1 MTDPSGSSFE
11 QLDLAAH
18 RLPGVVA
25 AGHVAGIEARLAQR
39 DRGLATDVEAID
51 AVGHDRLLLRQLAD
65 PVVEPLGI
73 APHRAFH
80 DVLRPRAVVTWP
92 GVDDLHVLPR
102 LEHCSH
108 LFGTDRL

>member
-25 AGHVAGIEARLAQR
+25 AGHVARIEARLAQR
-39 DRGLATDVEAID
+39 DRGLATDVESID
-51 AVGHDRLLLRQLAD
+51 AVGRDGLLLRLLAD
-65 PVVEPLGI
+65 LVVQPLES

-80 DVLRPRAVVTWP
+80 DVLRPCAVVTWP
-92 GVDDLHVLPR
+92 GVDDLHVRPR
-102 LEHCSH
+102 LE
-108 LFGTDRL
+108 